1 MRSVFHD
8 QLDLISEQLVEL
20 SRLSA
25 QALNRATRAMLE
37 GDLSLAEQVI
47 SEDDAIDALRRE
59 CDNRAIDALARQQP
73 VATDLRQLVTT
84 LRMTSDL
91 ERSGDL
97 ARHVAKLTR
106 MRYPGAVL
114 PDELRETFREMAE
127 VAEQMILR
135 AGEIVATKDVR
146 GAAELTERDD
156 IIDRLHR
163 EVFSILLEPRFAH
176 ESQQVVIDAT
186 LLSRYYER
194 FADHAV
200 AVAVRIVYLVTGT
213 WQDDEADLDD
223 RGWRDHQPDG
233 SVPRAEQ

>member
-8 QLDLISEQLVEL
+8 QLDLIREQLVEL

-25 QALNRATRAMLE
+25 RALNQATRALLDA
-37 GDLSLAEQVI
+37 DLALAERVI
-47 SEDDAIDALRRE
+47 SEDDTIDALRRE
-59 CDNRAIDALARQQP
+59 CDNRTIDALARQQP

-91 ERSGDL
+91 ERAGDL

-106 MRYPGAVL
+106 MRYPDQL
-114 PDELRETFREMAE
+114 LSEELRTTFTEMSE
-127 VAEQMILR
+127 VAEAMVLR
-135 AGEIVATKDVR
+135 AGEIISTKDVN

-163 EVFSILLEPRFAH
+163 DVFRILLDEKFDGDN
-176 ESQQVVIDAT
+176 QLIIDAT

-200 AVAVRIVYLVTGT
+200 SVAVRIVYLVTGT
-213 WQDDEADLDD
+213 WQDDELDADD
-223 RGWRDHQPDG
+223 RHWNEHQNNG
-233 SVPRAEQ
+233 SVPRAEL

>member
-1 MRSVFHD
+1 MRSAFHD

-25 QALNRATRAMLE
+25 RALNRATQALLE

-106 MRYPGAVL
+106 MRYPDPVL
-114 PDELRETFREMAE
+114 PEELRETFKEMAQ
-127 VAEQMILR
+127 VAEQMVLR

-163 EVFSILLEPRFAH
+163 EVFRILLEPRFASQ
-176 ESQQVVIDAT
+176 SQQVIIDAT

-213 WQDDEADLDD
+213 WQDDEPEVPG
-223 RGWRDHQPDG
+223 REWREHHANG
-233 SVPRAEQ
+233 AVPRAEQ

>member
-8 QLDLISEQLVEL
+8 QLDLIREQLVEL

-25 QALNRATRAMLE
+25 RALNQATRALLDA
-37 GDLSLAEQVI
+37 DLALAEKVI
-47 SEDDAIDALRRE
+47 SEDDTIDALRRE
-59 CDNRAIDALARQQP
+59 CDNRTIDALARQQP

-91 ERSGDL
+91 ERAGDL

-106 MRYPGAVL
+106 MRYPDQL
-114 PDELRETFREMAE
+114 LSEELRATFTEMSE
-127 VAEQMILR
+127 VAEAMVLR
-135 AGEIVATKDVR
+135 AGEIISTKDVN

-156 IIDRLHR
+156 VIDRLHR
-163 EVFSILLEPRFAH
+163 DVFRILLDEKF
-176 ESQQVVIDAT
+176 EGDTQLIIDAT

-213 WQDDEADLDD
+213 WQDDELDADD
-223 RGWRDHQPDG
+223 RHWHEHQANG
-233 SVPRAEQ
+233 SVPRAEP